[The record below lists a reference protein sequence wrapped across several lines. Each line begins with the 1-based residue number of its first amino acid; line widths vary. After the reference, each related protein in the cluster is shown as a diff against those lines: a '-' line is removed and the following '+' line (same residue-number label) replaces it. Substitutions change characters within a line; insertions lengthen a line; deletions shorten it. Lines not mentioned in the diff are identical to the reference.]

1 MRAIRTQLGNFL
13 AIIGLGVIAALV
25 ALYILDHQRMRFP
38 WEETPYK
45 LKFEFSTAQAVT
57 PGQGQT
63 VRVSGIRIGD
73 ISKVELKDG
82 SGIVSADI
90 DPTYKGVVKTDWLAL
105 LRPKTGL
112 KDMFIELSPPRGGS
126 RGRTPDDGF
135 TLPVANSMPDVN
147 LDEILAALDTDT
159 REYLQLLVNGAGR
172 GLRGRGND
180 LRQVLIRFEPTHRD
194 LARVN
199 KLVAK
204 RHRNLRRLIHSLNEL
219 NGKLASKDRELG
231 QLVSASSQVF
241 RAFASEQNG
250 VRDSVAELPSALR
263 TTTATLRK
271 VESFADELAPAAD
284 ALRPAAR
291 KLDGANR
298 ALLDLGKE
306 ITPVIR
312 SQIRPFTRDARPV
325 VRSLRPTATNLA
337 KATPDLTGSFEV
349 LNHLLNMVGFN
360 ENGREGPDKANR
372 SESYLFWLAW
382 LQHNGAALFSSD
394 DANGPFRP
402 VTISSFCGTIK
413 QIVDSQPALGA
424 LFAPSLF
431 DPAICGF

>member
-1 MRAIRTQLGNFL
+1 MRAIRKQLANFI
-13 AIIGLGVIAALV
+13 AIIGLGVIAGGV
-25 ALYILDHQRMRFP
+25 ALYILDHQRLRFP

-45 LKFEFSTAQAVT
+45 LKFEFTTAQAVT

-82 SGIVSADI
+82 SALVSADI
-90 DPTYKGVVKTDWLAL
+90 DQEFKGVVKTDWHAL

-112 KDMFIELSPPRGGS
+112 KDMFIELMPPQGGS
-126 RGRTPDDGF
+126 KGQTPDDGF
-135 TLPVANSMPDVN
+135 TLPVANTLPDVN
-147 LDEILAALDTDT
+147 LDEVLASLDTDT
-159 REYLQLLVNGAGR
+159 RDYLKLLVNGAGR

-180 LRQVLIRFEPTHRD
+180 LREVLIRFEPTHRD

-219 NGKLASKDRELG
+219 NGKLASKDEQLG

-271 VESFADELAPAAD
+271 VETFADELAPAAD

-291 KLDGANR
+291 KLDSANR

-306 ITPVIR
+306 IAPVIR

-325 VRSLRPTATNLA
+325 VRSLSPTATNLA

-349 LNHLLNMVGFN
+349 LNHLFNMVGYN
-360 ENGREGPDKANR
+360 DKGREAPGAANR
-372 SESYLFWLAW
+372 TEGYLFWLAW
-382 LQHNGAALFSSD
+382 LQHNGAALFSAD

-402 VTISSFCGTIK
+402 ITISSFCGTIK
-413 QIVDSQPALGA
+413 QVVDSQPALGA

-431 DPAICGF
+431 DPAICNF